1 MKKLTLPMFLS
12 FTALTSF
19 AQQQFVI
26 HGRIDL
32 LSHSKNVRLS
42 GYDPAPIQPDG
53 SFEIKGDVTQPG
65 IALIMTDSSGASAI
79 WLAPGEY
86 TINCKEITMPDI
98 KQVLFRTPLLKGPAD
113 AELYNDFETKQYSG
127 FGTAGQNARDPA
139 IRALRK
145 ERAIQYM
152 DSIFKITNSSP
163 VLPNMI
169 RFVDFGGDD
178 STRLFIQKLTPEL
191 RKSYDITIIEDGL
204 FRKEKIRKEKV
215 FENFTL
221 PDMAD
226 SSFSLASLSGKKAI
240 LLDFWASD
248 CGACRMNHPRLKQYY
263 AKYAARGLQI
273 ISISI
278 DDNKAAWLKAIQVD
292 GIGNWI
298 NVRAPN
304 GFKASLMQ
312 DYYIPF
318 IPFGFLLDENRN
330 IVLVGNGG
338 DSWITEKDI
347 SAILDARH

>member
-1 MKKLTLPMFLS
+1 MKQLALPMFLS
-12 FTALTSF
+12 FTVLTSF

-32 LSHSKNVRLS
+32 LSQSKNVRLS
-42 GYDPAPIQPDG
+42 GYDPAPIRPDG
-53 SFEIKGDVTQPG
+53 SFEIKGDITQPG
-65 IALIMTDSSGASAI
+65 IALIMTDSSGATAI

-86 TINCKEITMPDI
+86 TINCKEITMLNI
-98 KQVLFRTPLLKGPAD
+98 KGVLFRTPVVKGPPD

-127 FGTAGQNARDPA
+127 FGTAGQNAQDPA

-145 ERAIQYM
+145 KRAIEYV

-163 VLPNMI
+163 VLPEMI
-169 RFVDFGGDD
+169 RFVDFGGDEN
-178 STRLFIQKLTPEL
+178 TKLYIQKLTPEL
-191 RKSYDITIIEDGL
+191 RNSYDITIIEDG
-204 FRKEKIRKEKV
+204 FSRKEKIRKDKV

-226 SSFSLASLSGKKAI
+226 SSFSLAALSGKKAI
-240 LLDFWASD
+240 LLDFWASS
-248 CGACRMNHPRLKQYY
+248 CGPCRMNHPRLKQWY
-263 AKYAARGLQI
+263 AKYAAKGLQI
-273 ISISI
+273 VSISI
-278 DDNKAAWLKAIQVD
+278 DDNKADWLKAVHDD

-298 NVRAPN
+298 NVCAPH

-330 IVLVGNGG
+330 IVLVNNGG
-338 DSWITEKDI
+338 DGITEKDI
-347 SAILDARH
+347 SAILDAR